1 MNVDSSVHAV
11 FCAPV
16 RRGPPFASRSL
27 SSPFRLVRP
36 LYVAG
41 GPEPV
46 SPARLFRPG
55 PVGPTGRRTC
65 PVPTVRQP
73 SAPRISAFFPGK
85 CPVGPGLMAS
95 ATAPPCPAPG
105 PCRRATPPLAR
116 RAASGDGRPGRI
128 FIKTGLR
135 EEKTPLSPVKTGIGP
150 VLAESVA
157 ACPAPKCRAAARFR
171 EKPALSSARPGLKS
185 RVAVRFREMPALSC
199 AGLALKSRTAVR
211 FHETR
216 AVSCVRLVLKSR
228 AAVRFCETLAL
239 SSARTGL
246 KSRSAVRFCEM
257 LRAKL
262 CAFGPKK
269 PGRCAIS
276 RKAGAKLRGF

>member
-1 MNVDSSVHAV
+1 MTSTT
-11 FCAPV
+11 
-16 RRGPPFASRSL
+16 AS
-27 SSPFRLVRP
+27 
-36 LYVAG
+36 
-41 GPEPV
+41 
-46 SPARLFRPG
+46 
-55 PVGPTGRRTC
+55 
-65 PVPTVRQP
+65 
-73 SAPRISAFFPGK
+73 
-85 CPVGPGLMAS
+85 
-95 ATAPPCPAPG
+95 PCPAPG

-116 RAASGDGRPGRI
+116 GAASGDGRTGRV
-128 FIKTGLR
+128 FINTGLR

-150 VLAESVA
+150 VLAEPVA
-157 ACPAPKCRAAARFR
+157 VCPGLKCRAAARFC
-171 EKPALSSARPGLKS
+171 ETPAPSNAR
-185 RVAVRFREMPALSC
+185 
-199 AGLALKSRTAVR
+199 LALKSRAAARFRETPAPSNARLALKSRAAVR

>member
-1 MNVDSSVHAV
+1 
-11 FCAPV
+11 
-16 RRGPPFASRSL
+16 
-27 SSPFRLVRP
+27 
-36 LYVAG
+36 
-41 GPEPV
+41 
-46 SPARLFRPG
+46 
-55 PVGPTGRRTC
+55 
-65 PVPTVRQP
+65 
-73 SAPRISAFFPGK
+73 
-85 CPVGPGLMAS
+85 MAS
-95 ATAPPCPAPG
+95 ASAPPCPASG
-105 PCRRATPPLAR
+105 PRSRPTPPLAR
-116 RAASGDGRPGRI
+116 RAASGDGRTGRV
-128 FIKTGLR
+128 FINTGLR

-150 VLAESVA
+150 VLAEPVA
-157 ACPAPKCRAAARFR
+157 ACPALKCRAAARFC
-171 EKPALSSARPGLKS
+171 ETPAPSNAR
-185 RVAVRFREMPALSC
+185 
-199 AGLALKSRTAVR
+199 LALKSRAAVR